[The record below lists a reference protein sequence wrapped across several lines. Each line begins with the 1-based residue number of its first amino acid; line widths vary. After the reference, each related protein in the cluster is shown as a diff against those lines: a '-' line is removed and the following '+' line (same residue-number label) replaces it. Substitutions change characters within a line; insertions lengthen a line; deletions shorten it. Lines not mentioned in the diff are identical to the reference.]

1 MRVLFW
7 KWFRPEVYSAYVEV
21 CKIKARL
28 DKSKRLHYKYK
39 HIEKEYRLA
48 RAIFEAI
55 R

>member
-1 MRVLFW
+1 MKLLFW
-7 KWFRPEVYSAYVEV
+7 KWFRPTVYEAYIEV

-28 DKSKRLHYKYK
+28 DKAKRLHQKYK
-39 HIEKEYRLA
+39 DIEKEYKLA